1 MVKNISVVG
10 LGKLG
15 LPLATCLA
23 ESGFNVFGV
32 DINAD
37 IINAL
42 NNGISPYNE
51 NGLQELIEKNLNKKF
66 IPTDDHKDAL
76 IKSDVTIILVAT
88 PCLSDGSYSN
98 KYVIDVLKTL
108 SIAFKESNKKNHI
121 FVISC
126 TVLPGSINN
135 IFIPLIE
142 KYSGK
147 KLNIDFSVCYDPD
160 FVALG
165 NVINDFFNPD
175 IVVIGESNVQAGGKM
190 QYIHQK
196 MCRNNPYIKRMSIIS
211 AEIAKVSLNAYVTTK
226 ISFVNNL
233 ANLCEKIR
241 GADVDSIT
249 EAIGHDRRISPY
261 YFRGGTSFGGT
272 CFPRDTWAFI
282 EIAKKYN
289 NKPSLTYAVQEINNR
304 QDEHLYQIVLDVI
317 KRNKCNSIGILGLSF
332 KPKTPVITE
341 SPAIKLIEK
350 LINKAKHI
358 QISVYDELSLDN
370 VKDIF
375 KNNINYFIS
384 IEDCLNNCEVCVIT
398 YMEKEFKRKVE
409 EFEPKNKMTIIDP
422 WRQIDVDK
430 LNNNINYIPLGK
442 FIE

>member
-1 MVKNISVVG
+1 MNISVVG

-23 ESGFNVFGV
+23 ESGFTVIGI
-32 DINAD
+32 DINTN
-37 IINAL
+37 IINL
-42 NNGISPYNE
+42 LKNKISPYDE
-51 NGLQELIEKNLNKKF
+51 AGLQDLVEKNINKRLF
-66 IPTDDHKDAL
+66 PTDNHMDAL
-76 IKSDVTIILVAT
+76 TRTDITIILVAT

-98 KYVIDVLKTL
+98 RYVIEALKSL
-108 SIAFKESNKKNHI
+108 SISFKESNKKNHI

-142 KYSGK
+142 EYSGK

-165 NVINDFFNPD
+165 NVVDDFFNPD
-175 IVVIGESNVQAGGKM
+175 IVVIGESTIEAGEKL

-196 MCRNNPYIKRMSIIS
+196 MCRNNPYIRRMSIIS

-226 ISFVNNL
+226 ISFANNL

-241 GADVDSIT
+241 DADVDSIT

-282 EIAKKYN
+282 EIAKMYN
-289 NKPSLTYAVQEINNR
+289 VSYSFIESVEGINTYQDKHLFDIVNKEVKEIK
-304 QDEHLYQIVLDVI
+304 DTKI
-317 KRNKCNSIGILGLSF
+317 SIIGLSF
-332 KPKTPVITE
+332 KPNTPVITE

-350 LINKAKHI
+350 LLRKNLHV
-358 QISVYDELSLDN
+358 SVYDPLAIEN
-370 VKDIF
+370 TKEIF
-375 KNNINYFIS
+375 NKKINYKAS
-384 IEDCLNNCEVCVIT
+384 IDECLRDSDVCVLT
-398 YMEKEFKRKVE
+398 YMTKEIKNKVE
-409 EFEPKNKMTIIDP
+409 NFEPIKRLSIIDP
-422 WRQIDVDK
+422 WRQ
-430 LNNNINYIPLGK
+430 LNATFLNSNIKYIPLGRYLK
-442 FIE
+442 